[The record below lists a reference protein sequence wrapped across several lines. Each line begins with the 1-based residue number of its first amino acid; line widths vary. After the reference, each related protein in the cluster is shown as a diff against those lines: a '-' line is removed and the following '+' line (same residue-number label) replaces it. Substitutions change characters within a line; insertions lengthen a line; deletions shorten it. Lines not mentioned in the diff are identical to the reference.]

1 MIQIEMK
8 NGTIYVRKFQMYK
21 LVSFPHYTCGG
32 LLCDILNGTFSE
44 ISSYNGGIH
53 SHQHNLGKIGDSDTV
68 FDKFDQDLFFSKLK
82 ESNGDSWI
90 GTHCWLGNT
99 PLNSIDKILNI
110 TTATYKSRLYRWIRS
125 VKHYYIP
132 SEPWQS
138 QKTVQNYRDKARSTA
153 KNYLIP
159 FEPIQSDKVIN
170 IEFSDIVELKPEFIN
185 FIGAYDWKNSIDRWK
200 EQNSFLYESDLLKSF
215 EAEVFHEA
223 EHEAN
228 LNNYYVYET

>member
-1 MIQIEMK
+1 
-8 NGTIYVRKFQMYK
+8 MYK

-32 LLCDILNGTFSE
+32 LLCDILNGTVSK

-53 SHQHNLGKIGDSDTV
+53 SYQHNLGKIGDNDTV
-68 FDKFDQDLFFSKLK
+68 FDDFDQDVFFEKLK
-82 ESNGDSWI
+82 DCNDSHWI

-99 PLNSIDKILNI
+99 SLDSMDKVLNI

-138 QKTVQNYRDKARSTA
+138 QKTVQNYRDKAVSTA

-159 FEPIQSDKVIN
+159 FRPIESDKVIN
-170 IEFSDIVELKPEFIN
+170 IEFSDVVELKPEFVN
-185 FIGAYDWKNSIDRWK
+185 FISEHDWKESIDRWQK
-200 EQNSFLYESDLLKSF
+200 QNSFLYEPDLLKSF
-215 EAEVFHEA
+215 EAEVYHEA
-223 EHEAN
+223 EHEVN
-228 LNNYYVYET
+228 LNNYYVYES